1 MPSIKLLLLARFTNV
16 GRALKTVP
24 YLIFRSACKAAYHM
38 IRYSMLGVK
47 AFHIHYSNVLIPLLK
62 CFNPIDIRYNW
73 MAHTQQNTKDFF
85 INQHNSYFVVSM
97 LQALKTSSWVSTL
110 NPNPFHQN
118 SRHTIGTHKDTRDL
132 GPLEKEK
139 RCGAWWVVCFSS
151 LHNQVVL
158 DMSKR
163 SWDFSFALHDTNVQV
178 VKVSFQNGNHGAN
191 CCLSSNC
198 QFATYL
204 STLFIGRGGG
214 HISNKSLM
222 NNNKKLVKGF
232 DLKNVGCCYGISS
245 SPGSCLGVRTNL
257 PPNFHLIHKV
267 EASTSIA
274 SVHIGS
280 SVSLMF
286 EWGTMNRKNHQI
298 MLLWNSPGK

>member
-1 MPSIKLLLLARFTNV
+1 
-16 GRALKTVP
+16 
-24 YLIFRSACKAAYHM
+24 
-38 IRYSMLGVK
+38 
-47 AFHIHYSNVLIPLLK
+47 
-62 CFNPIDIRYNW
+62 
-73 MAHTQQNTKDFF
+73 MAHTQQNTKDF
-85 INQHNSYFVVSM
+85 INQHNSCFVVSM
-97 LQALKTSSWVSTL
+97 LQALKTSSRVSTL
-110 NPNPFHQN
+110 NPNPFHRN

-163 SWDFSFALHDTNVQV
+163 SWIFFFCSSWYQCTRSQSLISKWQ
-178 VKVSFQNGNHGAN
+178 SWAN

-222 NNNKKLVKGF
+222 NNIKKLVKGF
-232 DLKNVGCCYGISS
+232 NLKNFSCCYGISS
-245 SPGSCLGVRTNL
+245 SLGVRTNL
-257 PPNFHLIHKV
+257 PPNFHLTHKV

-274 SVHIGS
+274 SFYTLDQ
-280 SVSLMF
+280 VSAWCLNG
-286 EWGTMNRKNHQI
+286 E
-298 MLLWNSPGK
+298 LWTGRIIKSCSCEIPQVRRNLSLKKCGQPLI